1 MNPHMPRVGSFLKPA
16 LTKPGAAAP
25 QPRWQGIPH
34 IQQLRPEGAGR
45 NYVDGARFCGPAV
58 VAMLARGGGMDRQT
72 DARFIQDLSQGIV
85 TRNGTSPQ
93 GIAKM
98 LERVNVPPAGPALGA
113 SYSDA
118 DLQQHLS
125 QGNKVIAQV
134 KASDSRTGP
143 ASAHYVLVRGTTS
156 GGNYLISDPL
166 EPKPREVTPG
176 QLRQMVR
183 GAPPD
188 GGLLIPVGPPGS
200 QPSAPTTPA
209 TGTVKPGTPQT
220 DAAVQEILKK
230 MGASTRQETSSAG
243 NRLMARNDLRNDF
256 ALQIDYSRGA
266 GPRPQ
271 TSPIVPSHLSKQ
283 EFAQHLLQLKQQGDR
298 SAYEL
303 LAQLQ
308 ASPFLGDQRV
318 AEVVMRADLKQ
329 PGIGKK
335 TLGDPA

>member
-1 MNPHMPRVGSFLKPA
+1 MLRVGSFLKPA
-16 LTKPGAAAP
+16 LAKPGAPAP
-25 QPRWQGIPH
+25 QPGWQDIPH

-45 NYVDGARFCGPAV
+45 HYVGGARFCGPAV
-58 VAMLARGGGMDRQT
+58 VAMLARGAGMDRQT
-72 DARFIQDLSQGIV
+72 DARFIQDLSAGIV
-85 TRNGTSPQ
+85 SRNGASPQ

-118 DLQQHLS
+118 ALQQHLS

-143 ASAHYVLVRGTTS
+143 ASAHYVLVRGTTPE
-156 GGNYLISDPL
+156 GNYLISDPL
-166 EPKPREVTPG
+166 EPKPGEVTPS

-200 QPSAPTTPA
+200 QPRTPATPA
-209 TGTVKPGTPQT
+209 TGTPSRGSPET

-230 MGASTRQETSSAG
+230 MGASARQESSSAG

-256 ALQIDYSRGA
+256 ALQIDYSHGA

-283 EFAQHLLQLKQQGDR
+283 TFAQHLLQLKRQGDR

-318 AEVVMRADLKQ
+318 ADAVMRVDLKQ